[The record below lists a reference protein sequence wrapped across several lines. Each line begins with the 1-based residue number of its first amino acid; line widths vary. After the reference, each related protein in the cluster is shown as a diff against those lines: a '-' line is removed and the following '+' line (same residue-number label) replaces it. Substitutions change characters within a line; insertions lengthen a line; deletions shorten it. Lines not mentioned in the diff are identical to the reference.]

1 MIKTTIMKRIIYV
14 SLFLALILISC
25 ESTPEAAF
33 YIDNAEPEVGQ
44 EVLFTNNSDNAER
57 FEWDFGDNTWTDVP
71 SPVHIYTGTGT
82 YQVTLTAFS
91 KSGLESKAY
100 ANIAVAIPTLLEV
113 EVLEYYDEYPVG
125 NASVL
130 LYPTLG
136 DWDAQTNEIT
146 EGYTDADGI
155 VVFSHLDAFVYYLD
169 IWEAHHN
176 NYTLRDDNVNYIR
189 TPQIKLHSINRF
201 IAYVDYVAG
210 TKGDTIRDRKMVIK
224 KLVPRVY
231 KN

>member
-1 MIKTTIMKRIIYV
+1 MKRIIYL
-14 SLFLALILISC
+14 SLLLPLFLISC
-25 ESTPEAAF
+25 ESEPEAAF

-44 EVLFTNNSDNAER
+44 EVIFTNSSANAER
-57 FEWDFGDNTWTDVP
+57 FEWDFGDNTWTDEP
-71 SPVHIYTGTGT
+71 NPVHVYTGTGT

-91 KSGLESKAY
+91 KSGLEAKAF
-100 ANIAVAIPTLLEV
+100 ATIDVKIPTLLEV
-113 EVLEYYDEYPVG
+113 EVLEYYDGYPVE

-130 LYPTLG
+130 LYPTLA

-146 EGYTDADGI
+146 EGYTDADGF

-176 NYTLRDDNVNYIR
+176 NYTLREDDVNFIR

-201 IAYVDYVAG
+201 TAYVDYVAG
-210 TKGDTIRDRKMVIK
+210 TKGDGVRDRKMVIK